1 MSEAR
6 FEKEYPLAR
15 TKHQLVVF
23 LWLMQKGP
31 IYGYD
36 LASRYEDMTNH
47 HMKVSY
53 GIVYPFLRRMESRG
67 LAVSV
72 KDQSAGRI
80 YYTLTPKGKSTLK
93 QLLSGLEQ
101 DRQYFDEILL
111 GFLAIYSELFG
122 RKALDTLLGHAG
134 KK

>member
-1 MSEAR
+1 MPEVR
-6 FEKEYPLAR
+6 FEREYPLAR
-15 TKHQLVVF
+15 KKNQLFAF

-36 LASRYEDMTNH
+36 LACRYEEMTNG

-67 LAVSV
+67 LAVSA
-72 KDQSAGRI
+72 KDQSTGRV
-80 YYTLTPKGKSTLK
+80 YYTLTQEGKSTLK
-93 QLLSGLEQ
+93 QLLSKLEE
-101 DRQYFDEILL
+101 DRQYFDETLL

-122 RKALDTLLGHAG
+122 RKALDALLSRVKHD
-134 KK
+134 